1 MFLRKYHFTYLP
13 CFINRG
19 KRTIKMHWPKAVYVT
34 QYADVLPCSYLTDI
48 FLSFLFF
55 FCLLIDR
62 NKGTYQPENRNS
74 IYWFILAILIHATT
88 AEHKTWFRGQKLT
101 WHTRGNQFL
110 TENHFENVNRLYSSI
125 NIYLIHIYMY

>member
-1 MFLRKYHFTYLP
+1 MFLRKYHFTSLP
-13 CFINRG
+13 WFINRR
-19 KRTIKMHWPKAVYVT
+19 KRTIKMHWPIAVYVT

-48 FLSFLFF
+48 FSFF
-55 FCLLIDR
+55 FFFASWSTDIR
-62 NKGTYQPENRNS
+62 GRTQQNYS

-101 WHTRGNQFL
+101 WHTRGNQFF
-110 TENHFENVNRLYSSI
+110 TENHFEYVNRLYSSI